1 MNLFNKTFKTTLLF
15 IIFLEL
21 LSFCAYAYPTF
32 NKTAFLIILLVT
44 LILSLIKLEYGL
56 YIVLAELFIG
66 SKGYLFYFELGGT
79 SVSIRIGLFLILM
92 SVWLFNI
99 FRSRLKINSKTI
111 NNPKNITTLQN
122 HKIPTTYWLLFLAI
136 IWGILYG
143 LLRGNSFNN
152 IFFDANAWLYFAYI
166 FPFLSV
172 FKTKEQLYNIIS
184 IFSASLI
191 DIILKSLFSLWIFSH
206 QIIGIS
212 YDLYRWL
219 RMSGVGEVTPVAGN
233 FYRVFFQSQ
242 IYALIGFFI
251 VLCLAIDYY
260 WYYGQQTKNTNV
272 IPNEAKRS
280 EGSREQRIKP
290 RDSSLTLGMTF
301 TFLLSFFS
309 FLTITISFSRSFW
322 LGLLGGL
329 ALMFVALKLI
339 FRETWARLLKL
350 FGILILAAI
359 LNFGFLYLF
368 ISFPPTAG
376 DVSLASLIG
385 DRASPG
391 DAAGSSRKNLL
402 VPLLL
407 ADALHPIIGSG
418 FGTTVTYK
426 TLDPRILASSPN
438 GIYTTYA
445 FEWGYLDIW
454 LKIGLA
460 GLLIYLYLIWQIV
473 KKGIARLMT
482 NDVRLT
488 TYDKYLTLGL
498 LLGLIA
504 LLITNIFTPYLNH
517 PLGIG
522 YIILLSV
529 AINIFQ
535 ENKIHTNP

>member
-1 MNLFNKTFKTTLLF
+1 MTFFNKTFKITLLV
-15 IIFLEL
+15 IIAMEL
-21 LSFCAYAYPTF
+21 LSFLGYFSPLA
-32 NKTAFLIILLVT
+32 NRIAFFAILLAA
-44 LILSLIKLEYGL
+44 LILSLEKLEYGL

-79 SVSIRIGLFLILM
+79 SVSIRIGLFLIIM
-92 SVWLFNI
+92 SVWLFKSGYTRI
-99 FRSRLKINSKTI
+99 KTQ
-111 NNPKNITTLQN
+111 KNANTQITNLPTYKLT
-122 HKIPTTYWLLFLAI
+122 KLPTTYWLLLLAI
-136 IWGILYG
+136 AWGIIYG

-152 IFFDANAWLYFAYI
+152 IFFDANAWIYFAYI
-166 FPFLSV
+166 LPFYGV

-184 IFSASLI
+184 ILAASLI

-206 QIIGIS
+206 QVIGIS
-212 YDLYRWL
+212 QDLYVWL
-219 RMSGVGEVTPVAGN
+219 RTSGVGEVTPVAGN

-242 IYALIGFFI
+242 VYTLIGFFI
-251 VLCLAIDYY
+251 VVCLAIGYF
-260 WYYGQQTKNTNV
+260 WH
-272 IPNEAKRS
+272 KRQETS
-280 EGSREQRIKP
+280 DKRQAII
-290 RDSSLTLGMTF
+290 F
-301 TFLLSFFS
+301 FLLSFFS
-309 FLTITISFSRSFW
+309 FLTVTISFSRSFW
-322 LGLLGGL
+322 LGLLGGI
-329 ALMFVALKLI
+329 ALMFISLKLY
-339 FRETWARLLKL
+339 FRETYSRLLKL
-350 FGILILAAI
+350 VGVMALAVV
-359 LNFGFLYLF
+359 LNLGFLYLF
-368 ISFPPTAG
+368 VSFPPTAG

-385 DRASPG
+385 DRATAG

-402 VPLLL
+402 VPLLK
-407 ADALHPIIGSG
+407 ADVEHPIIGSG

-460 GLLIYLYLIWQIV
+460 GLLIYLCLIWQIL
-473 KKGIARLMT
+473 KKGIARLT
-482 NDVRLT
+482 INDPRLT
-488 TYDKYLTLGL
+488 TCDKYLTLGL